1 MEEDYYR
8 TREIEAGIF
17 SIGRVGWFF
26 KEVAFDE
33 AVGLEFGCG
42 GNEVSGRVRQF

>member
-8 TREIEAGIF
+8 TRETQTRIF
-17 SIGRVGWFF
+17 SIGRVRWIF

-42 GNEVSGRVRQF
+42 GNEIVLS